1 MTALAKLPNN
11 QARQEVLDIVPKMII
26 IMRVPKFSIVST
38 KSGRELRERRV
49 ETHGRASL
57 ICLDTLSMDYSNEIH
72 Q

>member
-1 MTALAKLPNN
+1 MTALVKLPLN

-57 ICLDTLSMDYSNEIH
+57 MFGHLINGL
-72 Q
+72 QQ